1 MKKILFILSTLCAFY
16 DAHSQRIPFSLD
28 KVHIPNELGQLT
40 QMISTKTTST
50 GKVVSTWIRR
60 TSKGKT
66 ESKPVFMYT
75 REIGPNDVITA
86 VDLAT
91 ASLEQTDEVI
101 TQNVNVVQF
110 GETVYTFNPSGGCT
124 RVNVIDAASIP
135 QRVLL
140 NGVGTPT
147 LNKPLSQQL
156 TIVGSGF
163 TPTHYTKSGTGFF
176 EYIPG
181 VSDIDTAV
189 SVLGYVTRQR
199 IIQDCQFAQ
208 MRSPKGAV
216 LTNPYPYT
224 NPNDLTVTYTT
235 EYKRGSEDQIR
246 SVFPYLV
253 KAGNV
258 IYNNTWVNGKLYNE
272 VGPLKNAAGY
282 AFSPTWIIRLCNQPP
297 LPSVLTDSD
306 YVNGTGFVNQ
316 RIQLRQF
323 DQMNI
328 ATTTAEG
335 YIDERSNT
343 IYYNPNKRCIVWV
356 QYSNARMGDPN
367 AKTYNYECFA
377 LVNSDGTITQSRL
390 LENLPN

>member
-1 MKKILFILSTLCAFY
+1 MKNFLPLFCAIF
-16 DAHSQRIPFSLD
+16 AMHSVPAQRVPFSLD
-28 KVHIPNELGQLT
+28 KVHIPSELAPLT
-40 QMISTKTTST
+40 DMITTKTTCT

-60 TSKGKT
+60 TVNGRS
-66 ESKPVFMYT
+66 ESKPVFVYT
-75 REIGPNDVITA
+75 RQIGPNDLITA

-91 ASLEQTDEVI
+91 AFLEQTDEVV
-101 TQNVNVVQF
+101 TQTANTVQF
-110 GETVYTFNPSGGCT
+110 GETVFTFNASGGGA
-124 RVNVIDAASIP
+124 RVNVIDAASVL
-135 QRVLL
+135 QRVML

-156 TIVGSGF
+156 AIIGSGF

-181 VSDIDTAV
+181 VSERDTAV
-189 SVLGYVTRQR
+189 SVLGIVTRQR
-199 IIQDCQFAQ
+199 VIQDCQYAQ
-208 MRSPKGAV
+208 MRSPKGII
-216 LTNPYPYT
+216 LTNPYPY
-224 NPNDLTVTYTT
+224 NNVNDLTTTYST
-235 EYKRGSEDQIR
+235 EFKRGADDQVR

-253 KAGNV
+253 KVENV

-282 AFSPTWIIRLCNQPP
+282 SFSPTWIIRLCNQPP
-297 LPSVLTDSD
+297 LPTVLTDAD
-306 YVNGTGFVNQ
+306 YVNGAGFVNQ

-328 ATTTAEG
+328 ATTTGEG

-343 IYYNPNKRCIVWV
+343 IYYNPSKRCVIWV

-377 LVNSDGTITQSRL
+377 LINPDGTITQSRL
-390 LENLPN
+390 LENLPQ